1 MQGTCVVDAK
11 DRLRRYLE
19 QRRELGES
27 ELVLDALSVDDLM
40 SIIGAK
46 AVKSAPKPMAV
57 DDAAGSA
64 PVDAAVSAAIPIV
77 PVREPDVRFDAT
89 VSSNWR
95 EVLGPSELKTSAV
108 DASVTPPIPTAA
120 DVVLPAWLRELE
132 LPVGIYV
139 RGVHAADSTRIALD
153 IASLTTLHEIAE
165 ATRACTRCALHTN
178 AKHAVPGEGNPLADF
193 VCVGE
198 APGASEDEQGR
209 PFVGES
215 GALLT
220 KILGAIQLER
230 DDVFICNVLKHRP
243 PMNRDPLPDEV
254 HACQPYLMRQLEL
267 IKPRV
272 ILALGRFAAQTL
284 LQTTTPI
291 SKLRGQ
297 LHAFHGIPLIVT
309 YHPAALLRNEAWK
322 RPTWDDVKL
331 ARRVLDASRAESSR
345 VATGE

>member
-1 MQGTCVVDAK
+1 MDAK

-27 ELVLDALSVDDLM
+27 ELVLDAMSVDDLM
-40 SIIGAK
+40 SMIGAK
-46 AVKSAPKPMAV
+46 NLKSAQKSAPVEHAELVAPI
-57 DDAAGSA
+57 A
-64 PVDAAVSAAIPIV
+64 PVVAEVVQVAPAPQPS
-77 PVREPDVRFDAT
+77 VRFDASVT
-89 VSSNWR
+89 SNWR
-95 EVLGPSELKTSAV
+95 EVLGQPTTASESIAAPTPKALPLSRRIDVHVPTWLSA
-108 DASVTPPIPTAA
+108 
-120 DVVLPAWLRELE
+120 LE
-132 LPVGIYV
+132 LPMGLHV
-139 RGVHAADSTRIALD
+139 VHAAADDHAAQL
-153 IASLTTLHEIAE
+153 ASHVTTLKTLDEVAE
-165 ATRACTRCALHTN
+165 SARQCTRCALHSN
-178 AKHAVPGEGNPLADF
+178 ARHAVPGEGNPLADF

-209 PFVGES
+209 PFVGEA
-215 GALLT
+215 GELLT

-230 DDVFICNVLKHRP
+230 NDVFICNVLKHRP

-254 HACQPYLMRQLEL
+254 HACQPYLLRQLEL

-284 LQTTTPI
+284 LQTVTPI
-291 SKLRGQ
+291 GKLRGQ

-331 ARRVLDASRAESSR
+331 ARRVLDASRAESLRNAAS
-345 VATGE
+345 E

>member
-1 MQGTCVVDAK
+1 MDAK

-27 ELVLDALSVDDLM
+27 ELVLDAMSVDDLM

-46 AVKSAPKPMAV
+46 NVKSASKPVAV
-57 DDAAGSA
+57 DHPPSNA
-64 PVDAAVSAAIPIV
+64 PVDAAVSVTVPIAPV
-77 PVREPDVRFDAT
+77 PQPDVRFDAT
-89 VSSNWR
+89 VNSNWR
-95 EVLGPSELKTSAV
+95 EVLGPPAHAL
-108 DASVTPPIPTAA
+108 VTPSQATAA
-120 DVVLPAWLRELE
+120 DVNMAPWLRALE
-132 LPVGIYV
+132 LPTGLHV
-139 RGVHAADSTRIALD
+139 REVRAPDTTPIALE
-153 IASLTTLHEIAE
+153 IASLSTLDAIAD
-165 ATRACTRCALHTN
+165 ATRACTRCSLHAN

-198 APGASEDEQGR
+198 APGANEDEQGR

-254 HACQPYLMRQLEL
+254 QACQPYLLRQLEL

-284 LQTTTPI
+284 LQTSTPI

-331 ARRVLDASRAESSR
+331 ARRVLDASRAESAR
-345 VATGE
+345 TAIGE